1 MPDITMCVN
10 TKCPVRQICY
20 RYRAIP
26 DEYQSYANFKF
37 GFEGAFCEDFW
48 YCDRKK
54 KNVRPLRL
62 INNINK
68 ELNKEI
74 EKCLKKK

>member
-10 TKCPVRQICY
+10 TKCPVKKICY

-37 GFEGAFCEDFW
+37 DFEGAFCEDFW
-48 YCDRKK
+48 YCDRKR
-54 KNVRPLRL
+54 KNIRPLRL

-74 EKCLKKK
+74 KNVSGK